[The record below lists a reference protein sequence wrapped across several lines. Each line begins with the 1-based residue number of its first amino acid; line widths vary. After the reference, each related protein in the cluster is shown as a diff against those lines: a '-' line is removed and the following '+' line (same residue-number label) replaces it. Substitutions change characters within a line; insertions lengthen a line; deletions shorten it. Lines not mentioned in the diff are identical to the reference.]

1 LIKVLLKRHDQW
13 RLMEASE
20 LDAKRAK
27 AEELLL
33 AGKFDEARE
42 VSEEIYVYAKKAKN
56 KDLMEEVEYFNIN
69 MEEQQR
75 RLAKAGKKVKGV
87 VVSPEKPVEGVVV
100 EEAAAE
106 GNIPWGKGIIREKYR
121 WTASGGEFLLK
132 KAFLNREAAEQYCE
146 QQRSSGKKSLVDFK
160 LITVVRK
167 SLVNQYCFNDKGE
180 TFAIFER

>member
-1 LIKVLLKRHDQW
+1 
-13 RLMEASE
+13 MEASE
-20 LDAKRAK
+20 LEAKRAK

-42 VSEEIYVYAKKAKN
+42 VSEEIYAYAKKARN

-75 RLAKAGKKVKGV
+75 RLAKAVKKVKGV
-87 VVSPEKPVEGVVV
+87 VVSPEKPVAGVVV

-106 GNIPWGKGIIREKYR
+106 GNIPWEKYR
-121 WTASGGEFLLK
+121 WTESGGEFLLK
-132 KAFLNREAAEQYCE
+132 KAFLKREAAEQYCE

-160 LITVVRK
+160 LITIVRK
-167 SLVNQYCFNDKGE
+167 NLANQYCFNDKGE